1 MEKRNKRETQK
12 EEEKKKQEIEL
23 SELISEKERA
33 DLLMEVAKTQEALR
47 ELKRQQRVSLN
58 EPISNQPM
66 MPLRTSK
73 SRKHSSSPLSLSIS
87 ESSCKSDKESQSWS
101 GVKSLYFTM
110 KGEKVKVERLALV
123 GHNVQGGSVYCGYL
137 PELNGKL
144 VAISEWTVVPARPL
158 KSEKA
163 AKKVAF
169 CDNYSRDE
177 KNFLKQLNTI
187 EQELSAMLK
196 VKHPN
201 VVQYLG
207 LSYEHQT
214 LRIFEE
220 FVHGSNFSSYLSE
233 NLSID
238 QALLRHYTASIL
250 EALVFMHEHNFVHR
264 DLRDTSIYMES
275 SGLIK
280 VGDFSIDKRVRDLIL
295 LCHGDPN
302 AINNDLLATDK
313 FPLAIGRGG
322 KKVDI
327 FRLGILVL
335 SFYSGEIVHDPL
347 TQNLKNL
354 PPDFAD
360 FLRKC
365 LVRDERER
373 WSADQLLNHS
383 WIKNPSPLLDHLSKH
398 INHMQIADGQDSQ
411 KFHREHTLAAQSDFG
426 GLAGHDDLDQSSSAD
441 KPLPSFWINNIGQS
455 RLKSEFSWLS
465 PLGKGGFGE
474 VFKVKNNLDS
484 QVYAIKRIKLDQ
496 KNKQLT
502 RKLRKE
508 VELLSR
514 LNHENVVRYYNSWIE
529 ACPADEEDEDT
540 DLADEESAISNA
552 VIQHT
557 LNKSM
562 GYKTSC
568 STAESD
574 IFGVSFLPFSESPR
588 DEGWSS
594 GDDDII
600 FEHSHGTDDD
610 EADEAESS
618 GESSSEAKSD
628 VDDDDEEE
636 GDQVDSHTKY
646 SIEKKSNLKIL
657 QFLYIQMEFC
667 DNQTLRSA
675 IDNGLHQDTKRM
687 WRMFR
692 EIIEGLHHIHSQGV
706 MIITLIKKHS
716 MKIFVTLQMIH
727 RDLKPVNI
735 FLDSSDQ
742 IKIGDFGLATTN
754 FDFRAQTQGEQDHD
768 AKVTSNDDEAGMT
781 GQIGT
786 AMYVAPEIN
795 AGKVIAAYN
804 QKVDIYSLGIIFF
817 EMCTPALTTGMERI
831 KVLSALRSKD
841 ILLPE
846 DFDQTAGLQA
856 KIIRWLLGHDPSS
869 RPTSWE
875 LLQSDYLP
883 PPQVEEAQLQEMVK
897 HTLASHNSKSY
908 RHLIDACLSQS
919 MDLKRDVI
927 YDIDL
932 ELPKDLKQFLLKQEV
947 ARAAIVEVFKKHG
960 AILVTSPQLTPKG
973 KSLDVYDK
981 TEHVVKAMTRSGNV
995 VFLPFDLRVPLARY
1009 LIRSKTTHLKRY
1021 NIAMVFR
1028 EKKMFG
1034 LQPKERFECA
1044 FDIVEPTKNLVNDA
1058 EVLLVSDQIMHSF
1071 ASIRES
1077 GCFFRINHV
1086 NLLKGILNHFGIAPE
1101 DHRLVH
1107 DTIRHNNTHNE
1118 SKKVKMA
1125 TLSQFINEQVVAN
1138 LFFCLEK
1145 EGSPEQLASALRHLT
1160 RKNNEAGSDIKKSL
1174 KELESIV
1181 KFAQAMGLK
1190 SKIIVSPS
1198 LVSHLDY
1205 FSGMIFQVVIKQK
1218 RGYDILAVGGRYD
1231 KLIATL
1237 ASTLNV
1243 DIGSN
1248 YKSPFGVGL
1257 SLGLET
1263 LAARVRDED
1272 KAGIWKRLD
1281 IVIHSSTIS
1290 TTVIP
1295 AKLELAHQLWNK
1307 GVRCSLADPGWGI
1320 DEVQDFAQ
1328 ESGASLIVI
1337 FQESDS
1343 AGNVRLLELQQP
1355 GSERFTERKV
1365 PKHELLGVLL
1375 SKALESA
1382 ENHASCINPGLTR
1395 MDSSTK
1401 VFDQASSA
1409 NHFHL
1414 PSSAPQVNIDFQ
1426 YYPDRK
1432 NGTVRKHLESRIN
1445 AKLIPSLNTSS
1456 PLASFT
1462 SGTYVQVLVLPFS
1475 GSVIRSIVAIMD
1487 FEDESKFNET
1497 LKELITKH
1505 SRHKKELSVLCQ
1517 DISDLKSG
1525 GKAIPTAVFVLYSSE
1540 DFTYKIIL
1548 L

>member
-1 MEKRNKRETQK
+1 
-12 EEEKKKQEIEL
+12 
-23 SELISEKERA
+23 
-33 DLLMEVAKTQEALR
+33 
-47 ELKRQQRVSLN
+47 
-58 EPISNQPM
+58 
-66 MPLRTSK
+66 
-73 SRKHSSSPLSLSIS
+73 
-87 ESSCKSDKESQSWS
+87 
-101 GVKSLYFTM
+101 
-110 KGEKVKVERLALV
+110 
-123 GHNVQGGSVYCGYL
+123 
-137 PELNGKL
+137 
-144 VAISEWTVVPARPL
+144 
-158 KSEKA
+158 
-163 AKKVAF
+163 
-169 CDNYSRDE
+169 
-177 KNFLKQLNTI
+177 
-187 EQELSAMLK
+187 
-196 VKHPN
+196 
-201 VVQYLG
+201 
-207 LSYEHQT
+207 
-214 LRIFEE
+214 
-220 FVHGSNFSSYLSE
+220 
-233 NLSID
+233 
-238 QALLRHYTASIL
+238 
-250 EALVFMHEHNFVHR
+250 
-264 DLRDTSIYMES
+264 
-275 SGLIK
+275 
-280 VGDFSIDKRVRDLIL
+280 
-295 LCHGDPN
+295 
-302 AINNDLLATDK
+302 
-313 FPLAIGRGG
+313 
-322 KKVDI
+322 
-327 FRLGILVL
+327 
-335 SFYSGEIVHDPL
+335 
-347 TQNLKNL
+347 
-354 PPDFAD
+354 
-360 FLRKC
+360 
-365 LVRDERER
+365 
-373 WSADQLLNHS
+373 
-383 WIKNPSPLLDHLSKH
+383 
-398 INHMQIADGQDSQ
+398 
-411 KFHREHTLAAQSDFG
+411 
-426 GLAGHDDLDQSSSAD
+426 
-441 KPLPSFWINNIGQS
+441 
-455 RLKSEFSWLS
+455 
-465 PLGKGGFGE
+465 
-474 VFKVKNNLDS
+474 
-484 QVYAIKRIKLDQ
+484 
-496 KNKQLT
+496 
-502 RKLRKE
+502 
-508 VELLSR
+508 
-514 LNHENVVRYYNSWIE
+514 
-529 ACPADEEDEDT
+529 
-540 DLADEESAISNA
+540 
-552 VIQHT
+552 
-557 LNKSM
+557 
-562 GYKTSC
+562 
-568 STAESD
+568 
-574 IFGVSFLPFSESPR
+574 
-588 DEGWSS
+588 
-594 GDDDII
+594 
-600 FEHSHGTDDD
+600 
-610 EADEAESS
+610 
-618 GESSSEAKSD
+618 
-628 VDDDDEEE
+628 
-636 GDQVDSHTKY
+636 
-646 SIEKKSNLKIL
+646 
-657 QFLYIQMEFC
+657 
-667 DNQTLRSA
+667 
-675 IDNGLHQDTKRM
+675 
-687 WRMFR
+687 
-692 EIIEGLHHIHSQGV
+692 
-706 MIITLIKKHS
+706 
-716 MKIFVTLQMIH
+716 MIH

-754 FDFRAQTQGEQDHD
+754 FDFRAPHGEHDQD
-768 AKVTSNDDEAGMT
+768 ANETSNDDEADMT

-831 KVLSALRSKD
+831 KVLSALRTKD

-856 KIIRWLLGHDPSS
+856 KIIRWLLVHDPSS

-947 ARAAIVEVFKKHG
+947 ARAAIMEVFRKHG

-973 KSLDVYDK
+973 KSLEVYDK

-1107 DTIRHNNTHNE
+1107 DTIRHASANNE

-1145 EGSPEQLASALRHLT
+1145 EGSPEQLASAFRHLT

-1174 KELESIV
+1174 KELETIG

-1190 SKIIVSPS
+1190 SKIIVCPS

-1243 DIGSN
+1243 DIDSKSF
-1248 YKSPFGVGL
+1248 KSPFGVGV

-1263 LAARVRDED
+1263 LAARVRDNDED
-1272 KAGIWKRLD
+1272 KGYWKRLD
-1281 IVIHSSTIS
+1281 IVIHSSTMSS
-1290 TTVIP
+1290 TLVIP

-1337 FQESDS
+1337 FQESDF
-1343 AGNVRLLELQQP
+1343 VRLLELVQQP

-1365 PKHELLGVLL
+1365 AKHELLGVLL
-1375 SKALESA
+1375 SKTALDYYSA
-1382 ENHASCINPGLTR
+1382 ESYSASSCFINQAGLTR

-1401 VFDQASSA
+1401 VFDSGQASGSG
-1409 NHFHL
+1409 
-1414 PSSAPQVNIDFQ
+1414 SSSSTPQVNIDFQ
-1426 YYPDRK
+1426 YWPDRK
-1432 NGTVRKHLESRIN
+1432 NGTMRKHLESRIN

-1475 GSVIRSIVAIMD
+1475 GSVIRSIVALMD
-1487 FEDESKFNET
+1487 FEDESKFNDS

-1505 SRHKKELSVLCQ
+1505 SRHKKELSTLCQ

-1525 GKAIPTAVFVLYSSE
+1525 GKVFVLYSSE
-1540 DFTYKIIL
+1540 DFTYKIL
-1548 L
+1548 LL